1 MSSAAD
7 PGSGAAPRGHV
18 TSARKFA
25 RFALA
30 VSVLGILLQLLLNA
44 YYLGVGHAPVPHDL
58 PVGVVGS
65 PGQRQALT
73 ARLEKDGAFAVTA
86 YDSPRRLTAAIRAKD
101 VYGGVDL
108 TTGRPALYLAS
119 AAGPAAANLL
129 RTTFA
134 TAVAEQTGEQ
144 VQALVD
150 RGDPVPAA
158 TVAQLTAPPAVT
170 DVVPLP
176 AADRNGAALGFL
188 VQALAL
194 GGTIASTGLGRL
206 IPLTP
211 RSYERGLG
219 HVATLILYALGSAA
233 AVLWSM
239 SWFDIGTGADRT
251 RLLAEFTLISLA
263 ITASTAGAV
272 ALIGPAGAI
281 LGLGYF
287 TVGTVISGA
296 GILPEFLPEPA
307 RTIGQALPP
316 GAGTSAVRDSLYFPA
331 ADTGGP
337 LLVLGLYAAI
347 GCLVVLVTNTLSN
360 RSRRRSEVDLH
371 LVERLE
377 GSPVAPA
384 GTPGDGRD
392 GDHGAP

>member
-1 MSSAAD
+1 MSSTAD
-7 PGSGAAPRGHV
+7 PAPEPGTARTGRV
-18 TSARKFA
+18 TSARRFA

-30 VSVLGILLQLLLNA
+30 VSVVGILLQLVLNT
-44 YYLGVGHAPVPHDL
+44 YYLSVGHAPAPHDL
-58 PVGVVGS
+58 PVGIVGA

-73 ARLEKDGAFAVTA
+73 ARLEEGGAFAVTA
-86 YDSPRRLTAAIRAKD
+86 YASRQRLTDAIRGKE

-108 TTGRPALYLAS
+108 TAERPTLYLAS

-129 RTTFA
+129 RTTFTTA
-134 TAVAEQTGEQ
+134 TAEQTGEQ

-150 RGDPVPAA
+150 RGQAVPAA
-158 TVAQLTAPPAVT
+158 TVAALTAPPAVS

-211 RSYERGLG
+211 RSYRRGLG
-219 HVATLILYALGSAA
+219 HVATLLVYALGSAA
-233 AVLWSM
+233 VVLWTM
-239 SWFDIGTGADRT
+239 SWFDIGAGADRG

-272 ALIGPAGAI
+272 ALVGPAGAI

-296 GILPEFLPEPA
+296 GILPEFLPGPA
-307 RTIGQALPP
+307 RAIGQALPP

-337 LLVLGLYAAI
+337 LLVLGLYAGI
-347 GCLVVLVTNTLSN
+347 GCLVVLVTNTLPN
-360 RSRRRSEVDLH
+360 RSRNHSEVDLH

-377 GSPVAPA
+377 GPSLTPA
-384 GTPGDGRD
+384 GAA
-392 GDHGAP
+392 GAR